1 MHLHVLLMTNS
12 LCSPQVLRAA
22 EQAHLWSELVFLYDK
37 YEEYDNAVLTMMAHP
52 TEAWKESLFKEV
64 VTKVA
69 NIELYYRAL
78 TFYLDHKP
86 LLINDLLIV
95 LTPRLDHTRA
105 VSFFTRAGHLKLVK
119 PYLRTVQT
127 NNNKAVNEALNQ
139 VLIEEEDYEGLR
151 KSIDS
156 YENFDTIAL
165 AQQLEKHELLEFRR
179 IAAYLY
185 KSNNRWAQS
194 VELCKKDKLYR
205 VSGSLFTAFLSTKLT
220 LFPNPIPVFCY
231 GQNITNNRN
240 LGGALE
246 NESTFFLTLA
256 TNEPLSLCLAFPA
269 SVQQS
274 KALKTA

>member
-1 MHLHVLLMTNS
+1 M
-12 LCSPQVLRAA
+12 
-22 EQAHLWSELVFLYDK
+22 WSELVFLYDK

-156 YENFDTIAL
+156 FENFDTIAL

-205 VSGSLFTAFLSTKLT
+205 VSLSPCLLPFYPQNNDLVSKPQAH
-220 LFPNPIPVFCY
+220 FFSCY
-231 GQNITNNRN
+231 LLCRQG
-240 LGGALE
+240 
-246 NESTFFLTLA
+246 FFL
-256 TNEPLSLCLAFPA
+256 C
-269 SVQQS
+269 
-274 KALKTA
+274 